1 MSNFEKWTETVLRFR
16 PSARAIS
23 MVRIPFL
30 AHAYIF
36 AEIVPGRGTRHPS
49 LSLGLSLRRLVM
61 VHLQGTGPPSGASN
75 GA

>member
-1 MSNFEKWTETVLRFR
+1 
-16 PSARAIS
+16 